1 MRKLL
6 LTSTSLV
13 AVAFASQAFAGSSS
27 TFLLQTGS
35 GQQATIT
42 QSSSSSNNSVG
53 TSTDPFL
60 QQNGDAPSSLAGS
73 GGNIITINQ
82 TGSGNHVV
90 GIPGYIHPAPAAG
103 AAGQSGTGN
112 VSTIQQDGLNGDVQL
127 QQNGQYNGTT
137 AGYGGSINQASS
149 TNGNHA
155 IVQEAGDHNDF
166 AITQS
171 GSSGP
176 QNHNYTTLIQGSYVT
191 PGSYNLARV
200 NQVGGP
206 TTGHIVSST
215 QSGHA
220 NNLDSTQT
228 GTGNTNKLTSAQT
241 NLTANWS
248 ANSITNTQIGSGE
261 TANLTQNGYA
271 LTITNNQ
278 SGSGDTFVVASQN
291 NSNNTIANVQSGT
304 SNIATVTNQGGTYGT
319 INNTQ
324 SGSNG
329 SATYSQTG
337 YHNTATLQNQY
348 GSYSSVDVAQTGS
361 NSTAQ
366 LLQWGNGTAASKNTI
381 VLKQNAGD
389 SNRAYLVQ
397 GGYFTGTGAGTQLN
411 TYTPV
416 NGNTINVTQESMGA
430 MSGNNYAAVQQASNG
445 NTSNFSQS
453 GSNNSAIVKQ

>member
-1 MRKLL
+1 MKKLL
-6 LTSTSLV
+6 LTSTSIL
-13 AVAFASQAFAGSSS
+13 AVSFASQAFAGSSS
-27 TFLLQTGS
+27 TFLLQTGN

-42 QSSSSSNNSVG
+42 QSGDNNSVG
-53 TSTDPFL
+53 TSDAKPFL
-60 QQNGDAPSSLAGS
+60 QQNGDTPSALAGS
-73 GGNIITINQ
+73 GSNIITINQ
-82 TGSGNHVV
+82 TGSGNHVI
-90 GIPGYIHPAPAAG
+90 GFDGYIHPAPALG
-103 AAGQSGTGN
+103 VAGQSGTGN

-171 GSSGP
+171 GSSGL
-176 QNHNYTTLIQGSYVT
+176 QNHNYATLVQGSYVT
-191 PGSYNLARV
+191 PGSYNLARI

-206 TTGHIVSST
+206 NTGHIVSST

-228 GTGNTNKLTSAQT
+228 GTGNTNKLISSQT

-248 ANSITNTQIGSGE
+248 ANSITNLQVGSGE
-261 TANLTQNGYA
+261 TADLTQNGFA

-278 SGSGDTFVVASQN
+278 SGTGDSFVVASQN

-304 SNIATVTNQGGTYGT
+304 SNAAIVTNQGGTFGT

-329 SATYSQTG
+329 SATYFQTG

-348 GSYSSVDVAQTGS
+348 GSYSSVDVIQTGS

-366 LLQWGNGTAASKNTI
+366 LLQWGNAGSSNPNSI
-381 VLKQNAGD
+381 VLKQDAGD

-411 TYTPV
+411 TYAAV

-430 MSGNNYAAVQQASNG
+430 LSGNNYAAVQQTSNG
-445 NTSNFSQS
+445 NTSSFSQS
-453 GSNNSAIVKQ
+453 GSNNSAIIKQ